1 MEPVEEEVEDV
12 REATFVRANA
22 DVSVVTDP
30 AISELLRSVPG
41 TGERFGGL
49 GVPALRQFLR

>member
-12 REATFVRANA
+12 REAIFVRARA
-22 DVSVVTDP
+22 DVSVVTVP
-30 AISELLRSVPG
+30 AISELLHSVPG
-41 TGERFGGL
+41 TGERFAGL